1 MRGEVYGVYFVGE
14 VVTVCV
20 TRGMSVRPEVWA
32 LDGGQGMLLGVRA
45 SGPGGQGGSG
55 WKSGECTDGRVRD
68 ALDGGAGW

>member
-32 LDGGQGMLLGVRA
+32 LDGGQGMLT
-45 SGPGGQGGSG
+45 GGQGKRTGWSG
-55 WKSGECTDGRVRD
+55 RLWLEVGRVH
-68 ALDGGAGW
+68 